1 MTNYADKT
9 DTRRPILT
17 PEGGTLTVRVA
28 GPVPRAI
35 AWIIDT
41 VIRVIGYFGLAIVV
55 AIVAPGGFGQALFA
69 LTIFASEWL
78 YFSLFEGFKGA
89 TPGKKR
95 CGLIVVQR
103 DGSPCGLEASFVRNI
118 VRFVDFL
125 PPFYGFGLMSLF
137 FSPDFQRLGDRA
149 AGTLVV
155 YGDKKVPKKP
165 VASRR
170 PQSASARRRSRRRAE
185 PEDGP
190 QASFQP
196 VAVPVALTGEEEAAI
211 LEFARRAPV
220 WGQDRA
226 AEIANLAEPLTGLRG
241 SAGRQRLMEYALWL
255 EERGA

>member
-1 MTNYADKT
+1 M
-9 DTRRPILT
+9 
-17 PEGGTLTVRVA
+17 LTVRVA

-35 AWIIDT
+35 AWTIDT
-41 VIRVIGYFGLAIVV
+41 AIRFLGYFLLAIIYG
-55 AIVAPGGFGQALFA
+55 IVAPGGLGQALFA

-78 YFSLFEGFKGA
+78 YFSLFEGLKGA
-89 TPGKKR
+89 TPGKRR
-95 CGLIVVQR
+95 CGLMVVQR

-155 YGDKKVPKKP
+155 YGDKEEPKKP
-165 VASRR
+165 ATTRR
-170 PQSASARRRSRRRAE
+170 SESASARRRKRRGGG
-185 PEDGP
+185 PEDEP
-190 QASFQP
+190 RVALESA
-196 VAVPVALTGEEEAAI
+196 AVPVALTGEEEAAV
-211 LEFARRAPV
+211 LEFARRAPI

-241 SAGRQRLMEYALWL
+241 SAGRQRLLEYAQWL

>member
-1 MTNYADKT
+1 M
-9 DTRRPILT
+9 
-17 PEGGTLTVRVA
+17 LTVRVA

-35 AWIIDT
+35 AWTIDT
-41 VIRVIGYFGLAIVV
+41 VIRALAYFLLLIVYG
-55 AIVAPGGFGQALFA
+55 IVLPGGVGQAMFA

-78 YFSLFEGFKGA
+78 YFSLFEGLKGA

-95 CGLIVVQR
+95 CGLMVVQR

-155 YGDKKVPKKP
+155 YGNKEEEEEPRTTQGK
-165 VASRR
+165 AGGT
-170 PQSASARRRSRRRAE
+170 ARRRARRRRDTEDA
-185 PEDGP
+185 PEAPLD
-190 QASFQP
+190 P
-196 VAVPVALTGEEEAAI
+196 VAVPMALTGEEEAAL
-211 LEFARRAPV
+211 LEFARRAPI
-220 WGQDRA
+220 WGEDRA
-226 AEIANLAEPLTGLRG
+226 AEIANLAEPLTGLTG
-241 SAGRQRLMEYALWL
+241 TAGRQRLLEYAKWL